1 MSTRSLIG
9 IKNKNNSIDYIYCH
23 FDGYVASVGRKLIG
37 FYKDEKTIR
46 QLLDLGDLST
56 LGYTPVAN
64 ENAWKSYFAKQN
76 PKLCITYR
84 TRGEKDV
91 DFKTCAGLSKYIEAG
106 KDHGVDYIY
115 LFDTKENK
123 WVYIDIL
130 THEEFNFEVTLLL
143 DVKTDNIEE
152 S

>member
-9 IKNKNNSIDYIYCH
+9 IKNKNNGIDYIYCH
-23 FDGYVASVGRKLIG
+23 HDGYVTSVGRTLID

-84 TRGEKDV
+84 IRGEKDV

-106 KDHGVDYIY
+106 KDHGVDYLY
-115 LFDTKENK
+115 LFDTKENN
-123 WVYIDIL
+123 WVYIDML
-130 THEEFNFEVTLLL
+130 THEEFNFEVTPLL

>member
-1 MSTRSLIG
+1 MATRSLIG

-23 FDGYVASVGRKLIG
+23 FDGYVTSVGRKLID

-46 QLLDLGDLST
+46 QLLNLGDLSV
-56 LGYTPVAN
+56 LGYTPVVN
-64 ENAWKSYFAKQN
+64 ENAWKDYFADKDPN
-76 PKLCITYR
+76 LCITYR

-91 DFKTCAGLSKYIEAG
+91 DFKTCVDLSNYIEAG
-106 KDHGVDYIY
+106 NDHGVDYIY

-123 WVYIDIL
+123 WVYVYLL
-130 THEEFNFEVTLLL
+130 THENLSFEVTSVL
-143 DVKTDNIEE
+143 DGKTDNIKE

>member
-1 MSTRSLIG
+1 MATRSLIG

-23 FDGYVASVGRKLIG
+23 FDGYVTSVGRKLID

-46 QLLDLGDLST
+46 QLLDLGDLSV
-56 LGYTPVAN
+56 LGYTPVAD
-64 ENAWKSYFAKQN
+64 ENAWKDYFADKDPN
-76 PKLCITYR
+76 LCITYR

-91 DFKTCAGLSKYIEAG
+91 DFKTCGDLSNYIEAG
-106 KDHGVDYIY
+106 NDHGVDYIY

-123 WVYIDIL
+123 WVYVYLL
-130 THEEFNFEVTLLL
+130 THEEFSFEVTSVL
-143 DVKTDNIEE
+143 DGKTDNIEE